1 MPVDRKSLWAL
12 LLVLFAIRMDN
23 FAFLTL
29 ASTGNRRPE
38 FWAAGLDLVTIRAE
52 TTILADSGKIPEA
65 KDTATHKTAK

>member
-1 MPVDRKSLWAL
+1 
-12 LLVLFAIRMDN
+12 MDN

-65 KDTATHKTAK
+65 KDTAAHKTAK